1 MAKTFTIADA
11 LVRALLARG
20 HKEIDSPYQDY
31 RRIKRQED
39 GRFYFIGRSG
49 ALKAGSNLS
58 HSVSLTNTGAW
69 LRLLFEGRHL
79 LETERAA
86 AVDTRKLS

>member
-39 GRFYFIGRSG
+39 ASTSSVDRG
-49 ALKAGSNLS
+49 
-58 HSVSLTNTGAW
+58 HS
-69 LRLLFEGRHL
+69 RP
-79 LETERAA
+79 AA
-86 AVDTRKLS
+86 TLAIR